1 MKIWLKYLIAI
12 AVGVTAG
19 LVIPFGDGVVLDAVA
34 GATLNV
40 GRYVL
45 LPLSFASMAVAAFE
59 LHDEKRLWIVWLKT
73 AGFAIATVVALSL
86 VGLAGAYA
94 LSPGRIPLSADAAPA
109 IGSVPTPLGVLSAML
124 APDALGT
131 LSSFEFLLPSS
142 LFAMILGIGLAF
154 DKAASKPVAALLDSA
169 SRILWQINGFFVEL
183 LPLPLIAAA
192 AARTVAIGR
201 IPRLEV
207 FGPLFAAIGAETAF
221 VVLALLPAT
230 LWLIDRATNPF
241 KTLFAMLAPALAAV
255 VAGHGYL
262 QAGVAAKHLKESLG
276 VRRRAGAVS
285 LPVALAFGRAGTAMV
300 TTTAFVAILNS
311 YSNLGLGSGAV
322 LWMLASAPIASLLL
336 GAAPGLGPI
345 VALTSL
351 CASYGRGFESGYILL
366 VPAALPLA
374 LAAAFVDSVCANC
387 VIYAVASSE
396 GQVQPKD
403 VRHFI

>member
-19 LVIPFGDGVVLDAVA
+19 LVIPFGDGTILDAVA
-34 GATLNV
+34 GAALNT

-45 LPLSFASMAVAAFE
+45 LPLCFASMAVAAFE

-73 AGFAIATVVALSL
+73 AGFATAAVVALSL
-86 VGLAGAYA
+86 IGLAGAYA

-109 IGSVPTPLGVLSAML
+109 VGSVPSPLAVLSAVMP
-124 APDALGT
+124 PDALGT
-131 LSSFEFLLPSS
+131 LSSFDFLLPSS

-154 DKAASKPVAALLDSA
+154 DKAASKPVAAMLDSA
-169 SRILWQINGFFVEL
+169 SRILWQVNSFFVEL
-183 LPLPLIAAA
+183 LPLPLIVAA
-192 AARTVAIGR
+192 AARFVAVGR
-201 IPRLEV
+201 IPRLAV
-207 FGPLFAAIGAETAF
+207 FGPLFAAVGAETAF
-221 VVLALLPAT
+221 VVLILLPAT
-230 LWLIDRATNPF
+230 LWFVDRKTNPF
-241 KTLFAMLAPALAAV
+241 KTLFAMLAPALAGA
-255 VAGHGYL
+255 VAGQTYL

-322 LWMLASAPIASLLL
+322 LWMLVSAPIAALLL
-336 GAAPGLGPI
+336 GATPGLGPI

-374 LAAAFVDSVCANC
+374 LAAAFVDSLCVNC

-396 GQVQPKD
+396 GQILPKD